1 MNTIEPT
8 LIKKKELAK
17 RLSVST
23 RSIDTW
29 VGKRMIP
36 YIRKRPIIVP
46 LVAAARSARLGPCLL
61 QNHPGLGDVTDG
73 PPRRGSW
80 KWRCRHLL
88 QAPWSSSW
96 KAAGAFCSVRLP
108 MSPCCC
114 N

>member
-36 YIRKRPIIVP
+36 YIQITPRFYLYEFEAVLAAIRKHYQVD
-46 LVAAARSARLGPCLL
+46 AA
-61 QNHPGLGDVTDG
+61 
-73 PPRRGSW
+73 PP
-80 KWRCRHLL
+80 
-88 QAPWSSSW
+88 
-96 KAAGAFCSVRLP
+96 
-108 MSPCCC
+108 
-114 N
+114 

>member
-36 YIRKRPIIVP
+36 YIQITPRFYLYDFEAVLAAVRKHYQVD
-46 LVAAARSARLGPCLL
+46 ARG
-61 QNHPGLGDVTDG
+61 
-73 PPRRGSW
+73 
-80 KWRCRHLL
+80 
-88 QAPWSSSW
+88 
-96 KAAGAFCSVRLP
+96 
-108 MSPCCC
+108 
-114 N
+114 

>member
-36 YIRKRPIIVP
+36 YIQITPRFYLYEFDAVLAAIRKHYQVEPASR
-46 LVAAARSARLGPCLL
+46 A
-61 QNHPGLGDVTDG
+61 
-73 PPRRGSW
+73 
-80 KWRCRHLL
+80 
-88 QAPWSSSW
+88 
-96 KAAGAFCSVRLP
+96 
-108 MSPCCC
+108 
-114 N
+114 

>member
-36 YIRKRPIIVP
+36 YIQITPRFYLYDFEAV
-46 LVAAARSARLGPCLL
+46 LVAIRKHYQVDAAQG
-61 QNHPGLGDVTDG
+61 
-73 PPRRGSW
+73 
-80 KWRCRHLL
+80 
-88 QAPWSSSW
+88 
-96 KAAGAFCSVRLP
+96 
-108 MSPCCC
+108 
-114 N
+114 

>member
-36 YIRKRPIIVP
+36 YIQITPRFYLYDFEAVLAAVRKHYQVEPASR
-46 LVAAARSARLGPCLL
+46 A
-61 QNHPGLGDVTDG
+61 
-73 PPRRGSW
+73 
-80 KWRCRHLL
+80 
-88 QAPWSSSW
+88 
-96 KAAGAFCSVRLP
+96 
-108 MSPCCC
+108 
-114 N
+114 